1 MKCPLSKEES
11 LVVVY
16 IIPSK
21 HPLSKCGC
29 PMVCIITFHNRSHP
43 CANPQEQLLQRY
55 YNNTVLCS
63 DHHPP
68 AQSMLQALFP
78 SIVSVGETLCN
89 SVLVLYNKSVSCF
102 RPNTYNI
109 ICPSSAGNIKSE
121 DLLPKYDLPKS
132 PGLPCL
138 PGCGHTH
145 CVLAPLPQPYSSSL
159 HQKFTGSTEQGA
171 VWRTRYTWPHCSA
184 VKLSLVPGLSRLQL
198 IIACS
203 LRRPRNEASQTC
215 AQLK

>member
-1 MKCPLSKEES
+1 MITVHLTHPHTQLHTSYVLFLPIMVTTMQWGCKHLLLTHFWYSDFPTIICYNMKCPLSKGES

-89 SVLVLYNKSVSCF
+89 SV
-102 RPNTYNI
+102 
-109 ICPSSAGNIKSE
+109 
-121 DLLPKYDLPKS
+121 
-132 PGLPCL
+132 
-138 PGCGHTH
+138 
-145 CVLAPLPQPYSSSL
+145 SSSL
-159 HQKFTGSTEQGA
+159 QQ
-171 VWRTRYTWPHCSA
+171 VC
-184 VKLSLVPGLSRLQL
+184 VLLQTKHIQHYMP
-198 IIACS
+198 IIC
-203 LRRPRNEASQTC
+203 R
-215 AQLK
+215 